1 MFLMKMMMEKYN
13 LMNSKNVYNLFIMM
27 IYLQLIQAKKW
38 LLNKM
43 KKFNVFHNLIKK
55 LVLNNYKIKNFYDWL
70 KMNKMH

>member
-1 MFLMKMMMEKYN
+1 
-13 LMNSKNVYNLFIMM
+13 MNSKNVYNLFIMM

>member
-55 LVLNNYKIKNFYDWL
+55 LVLNNYRIKNFYDLL
-70 KMNKMH
+70 KMNRMH